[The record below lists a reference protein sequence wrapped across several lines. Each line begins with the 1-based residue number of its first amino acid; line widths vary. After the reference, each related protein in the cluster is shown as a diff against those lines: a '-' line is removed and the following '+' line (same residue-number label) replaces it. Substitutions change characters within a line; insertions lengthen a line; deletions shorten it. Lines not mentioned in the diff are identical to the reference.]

1 MLRVPKASLP
11 HKYGEETL
19 VSLSPQGIKI
29 PKTLR
34 LWRLS

>member
-19 VSLSPQGIKI
+19 VSLLPSGIKI
-29 PKTLR
+29 PR
-34 LWRLS
+34 ILWLWQLA